1 MLYYLF
7 EYEMYN
13 VVCYIYIGDFDD
25 LVFIGNKTLYLN
37 DWRDYNLLIF
47 FNLVYDVILLEF
59 IFLVIIELG
68 FISCIFVFVVFR
80 MK

>member
-1 MLYYLF
+1 
-7 EYEMYN
+7 MYN

-25 LVFIGNKTLYLN
+25 LVFIGNKTSYLN

-68 FISCIFVFVVFR
+68 FISCIFVFVVFC

>member
-1 MLYYLF
+1 
-7 EYEMYN
+7 MYS

-25 LVFIGNKTLYLN
+25 LVFIGNKTSYLN

>member
-1 MLYYLF
+1 
-7 EYEMYN
+7 MYN

-25 LVFIGNKTLYLN
+25 LVFIGNKTSYLN
-37 DWRDYNLLIF
+37 DWRDYNSLIF

>member
-1 MLYYLF
+1 
-7 EYEMYN
+7 MYN

-25 LVFIGNKTLYLN
+25 LVFIGNKTSYLN
-37 DWRDYNLLIF
+37 DWRDYSLLIF

-68 FISCIFVFVVFR
+68 FILCIFVFVVFR

>member
-1 MLYYLF
+1 
-7 EYEMYN
+7 MYN

-25 LVFIGNKTLYLN
+25 LVFIGNKTSYLN

>member
-1 MLYYLF
+1 
-7 EYEMYN
+7 MYN

-25 LVFIGNKTLYLN
+25 LVFIGNKTSYLN

-68 FISCIFVFVVFR
+68 FILCIFVFVVFR